1 MRSTSKGKK
10 IALAVSAAMVVFAL
24 GVCGCTS
31 NTPQKA
37 TDADTKAA
45 ATEPA
50 ADEQKAEPA
59 APEAKDDAADKTAVG
74 GMVMGSFF
82 DKNAGDML
90 EDNYT
95 NRELVN
101 AGNRG
106 CNACH
111 EDLADVMGDSTRPA
125 LHAIVEIGYGMKM
138 TYKDCATCHGLAGGF
153 YSPYLGDLLHGAHY
167 GNQMFVESHNGNCWS
182 CHAVAYQADGS
193 WDLEMFDDVV
203 HEPTL
208 GGYKDAITN
217 PKSREWVRDHGHGSD
232 YLNGTRTDSDPDMTV
247 ELDQRITDAKDL
259 FVVYNYPPDQLDMA
273 SIIDPNNTFTLRG
286 VAEEKSYTV
295 EDLKK
300 MPQTT
305 VAAAHECVTN
315 GQGGSMVGNF
325 EYTGVSIADLVEDC
339 GGLLEGM
346 NQANILCYDN
356 WQFAHNA
363 LPLDIYMK
371 DAIIAYELNG
381 EPLVQ
386 ENGAPMLLVLP
397 GMPAGAWGKF
407 IQEVQFSHG
416 DQPTNILT
424 YATSSPAYAGLMN
437 YINAGWLVD
446 DGVEV
451 KLGET
456 VELPG
461 FAWGWTDVRAP
472 LGQIQFSTDGGVTW
486 TDFEID
492 ESYDPNQCVQFTV
505 KWTPKEAGTYVIKV
519 NATNTDG
526 ETMVHPIGLFVKVNA

>member
-1 MRSTSKGKK
+1 MRKTPKRKK
-10 IALAVSAAMVVFAL
+10 LVLAALIVTVVVALGICGCAANAPKPAAEAPADEAASAA
-24 GVCGCTS
+24 
-31 NTPQKA
+31 
-37 TDADTKAA
+37 
-45 ATEPA
+45 
-50 ADEQKAEPA
+50 AESGDLA
-59 APEAKDDAADKTAVG
+59 ETGA
-74 GMVMGSFF
+74 MGDLSFF
-82 DKNAGDML
+82 NKSAGDML

-95 NRELVN
+95 NREMLN

-106 CNACH
+106 CNSCH
-111 EDLADVMGDSTRPA
+111 EDLADKMGDSTRPA
-125 LHAIVEIGYGMKM
+125 LHAIVQIGYGMKM

-167 GNQMFVESHNGNCWS
+167 GDQTFVEQYNGNCWS
-182 CHAVAYQADGS
+182 CHSVAYQEDGS
-193 WDLEMFDDVV
+193 WDLVMFDDVV

-232 YLNGTRTDSDPDMTV
+232 YLNGTRTEAEPEMEVT
-247 ELDQRITDAKDL
+247 LDQHITDAKDL
-259 FVVYNYPPDQLDMA
+259 FVVYNYPPDNLDMA
-273 SIIDPNNTFTLRG
+273 AITDQGNTFTLRG
-286 VAEEKSYTV
+286 VVNEKSYTV
-295 EDLKK
+295 EDMKAL
-300 MPQTT
+300 PQTT

-325 EYTGVSIADLVEDC
+325 EYTGVSIADLVKDC

-371 DAIIAYELNG
+371 DAIVAYELNG

-407 IQEVQFSHG
+407 IQEVQFSHT
-416 DQPTNILT
+416 DEPFNILT
-424 YATSSPAYAGLMN
+424 KATSSPAYAGLMN

-461 FAWGWTDVRAP
+461 FAWGWTDVRTP
-472 LGQIQFSTDGGVTW
+472 LSKIQFSTDGGVTW
-486 TDFEID
+486 MDYDIPADFD
-492 ESYDPNQCVQFTV
+492 DNQCTQFTV

-519 NATNTDG
+519 NAFNEDG

>member
-1 MRSTSKGKK
+1 MRSASKGKK
-10 IALAVSAAMVVFAL
+10 LALAVSAAMVVFAL

-31 NTPQKA
+31 SAPQKA
-37 TDADTKAA
+37 AEPADDTKAA

-50 ADEQKAEPA
+50 ADEQKADEKKAEAAPAPA
-59 APEAKDDAADKTAVG
+59 AATSTVSDL
-74 GMVMGSFF
+74 SFF
-82 DKNAGDML
+82 NNSAGDMV
-90 EDNYT
+90 EDNFT
-95 NRELVN
+95 TRELLNV
-101 AGNRG
+101 GNRG
-106 CNACH
+106 CNSCH
-111 EDLADVMGDSTRPA
+111 DDLATVMGDSTRPA
-125 LHAIVEIGYGMKM
+125 LHAIVQIGYGMKM

-153 YSPYLGDLLHGAHY
+153 YSPYLGDLLHGSHY
-167 GNQMFVESHNGNCWS
+167 SNQSFVEDYNGNCWS
-182 CHAVAYQADGS
+182 CHSVAYQADGS

-217 PKSREWVRDHGHGSD
+217 PKAREWVRDHGHGSD
-232 YLNGTRTDSDPDMTV
+232 YLNGTRTEAEPDMTV

-259 FVVYNYPPDQLDMA
+259 FVVYNYPPDQLDMKA
-273 SIIDPNNTFTLRG
+273 ITDPNNTFTLKG
-286 VAEEKSYTV
+286 VANEKSYTV

-300 MPQTT
+300 MNTTT

-325 EYTGVSIADLVEDC
+325 EYTGVSIADLIEDC
-339 GGLLEGM
+339 GGLNEGV
-346 NQANILCYDN
+346 NQANILCYDG
-356 WQFAHNA
+356 WKFASNT
-363 LPLDIYMK
+363 LPIDIYTK

-407 IQEVQFSHG
+407 IEQVEFTHS
-416 DQPTNILT
+416 DEPFNILT
-424 YATSSPAYAGLMN
+424 RATGSPAYAGLMN

-461 FAWGWTDVRAP
+461 FAWGWTDVRTP
-472 LGQIQFSTDGGVTW
+472 LAQIQFSTDGGVTW
-486 TDFEID
+486 MDYEID
-492 ESYDPNQCVQFTV
+492 DSYDPNQCVQFTV

-519 NATNTDG
+519 NATNADG
-526 ETMVHPIGLFVKVNA
+526 ETMVHPIGLFVKVTA